1 MSFDYVRYR
10 RRFPIFDERVYMATQ
25 CLGPLPSEA
34 LEDLEEYK
42 RTLSLRSRALQS
54 WLGRMLEVTALLE
67 QLLGAPPS
75 SVALRDSATAGQASI
90 AAALQPSASRDQIV
104 LIDADFHSSRYLWA
118 AQAQRGF
125 SLVEIK
131 SRYGATP
138 TEEIVQ
144 AITER
149 VCVVALPMVS
159 PRTGA
164 LLDVARI
171 SAAAREHGAILVLD
185 AYQAVGIV
193 PLDVVALGIDVVVGG
208 LHKWLSGAAGMGL
221 CFLYVRPG
229 LAEELPVLYPGWIGH
244 SALGGFTRAYEP
256 ASGARRFQQGTPA
269 MEPIYTSR
277 AGLRFVLEAS
287 VEALRQRSLDLTQRM
302 REGALARGLP
312 LRTPEARGGTLCF
325 RFDGDGEAAVAELA
339 AQGIDLDFR
348 PDAGLRVSPHPCQT
362 EEEGERVLDAL
373 VKLQIV

>member
-1 MSFDYVRYR
+1 MSFDYLRYR
-10 RRFPIFDERVYMATQ
+10 RHFPIFEARVYMATQ
-25 CLGPLPSEA
+25 CLGPLPNEA

-42 RTLSLRSRALQS
+42 RTLSLRSRALPS
-54 WLGRMLEVTALLE
+54 WLGRMLEVTTLIE
-67 QLLGAPPS
+67 QLLGAPPN

-104 LIDADFHSSRYLWA
+104 LIDDDFHSSRYLWA
-118 AQAQRGF
+118 AQTQRGF
-125 SLVEIK
+125 SLVDIK
-131 SRYGATP
+131 SRDGVTS
-138 TEEIVQ
+138 TEEILQ

-149 VCVVALPMVS
+149 VSVVALPMVS
-159 PRTGA
+159 SKTGA

-171 SAAAREHGAILVLD
+171 SAAARKHGALLVLD

-193 PLDVVALGIDVVVGG
+193 PLKVMEMGVDIVVGG

-244 SALGGFTRAYEP
+244 GALGGFTRDYEP

-277 AGLRFVLEAS
+277 AGLRLVLEAS
-287 VEALRQRSLDLTQRM
+287 VEALRERSLRLTQKM

-312 LRTPEARGGTLCF
+312 LQTPEARGGMLCF
-325 RFDGDGEAAVAELA
+325 RFEGDGSIAVAKLA
-339 AQGIDLDFR
+339 SQNIDIDFR

-362 EEEGERVLDAL
+362 EDEGECVLDAL
-373 VKLQIV
+373 AKL